1 MNYNIENGALES
13 IISLPICKRI
23 INCDVSEEV
32 NIPEGLPDARRALA
46 LKENIL
52 SPTKFIGAKAL
63 DMSGA
68 VDYSLIYLG
77 TDGCIY
83 SAPFSAEYSFS
94 VPFESTD
101 AIDASESVSVI
112 YSLSAENDSIRMST
126 PRRFQVRS
134 GIRASVICFGR
145 GALNEDISGA
155 DGDGDIQRLRLVGDN
170 VFFDCESS
178 DIVTLTDE
186 YLLAEGDRIIYSDA
200 DVFISDVRADG
211 EMVRASGEAVIKLVL
226 ENGGKIETVVRKLP
240 FDAETDLEE
249 LDASDTPLLCRAFG
263 SVNELDVSVDDGRA
277 RIEVG
282 IALEICLAQ
291 NKSVEY
297 TRDIYSTS
305 KTCNAEYK
313 KYALPCALLNK
324 NVSITQSER
333 TSASDADIPMGAE
346 ILDSFGRA
354 LCEEAALENRRYVLR
369 GKVKYKIICRCDED
383 VICKEVSLPFK
394 YEAELGDIDA
404 AGLCADVRV
413 MGARVRC
420 DGENLLIESELAISA
435 SVYGLCELDMIA
447 KASFGEPIEQNKNQ
461 IVVCFK
467 SSDESAFELAK
478 RYHVPYE
485 QLSDKSQSES
495 FVIIER

>member
-1 MNYNIENGALES
+1 MNYNIETGALES

-32 NIPEGLPDARRALA
+32 NISEGLPEARRALA

-52 SPTKFIGAKAL
+52 SPAKFIGAKAV

-68 VDYSLIYLG
+68 VDYDLIYLG
-77 TDGCIY
+77 TDGCVY

-94 VPFESTD
+94 VPFENSD
-101 AIDASESVSVI
+101 VIDASESVSVV
-112 YSLSAENDSIRMST
+112 YSLSSESESIRMST
-126 PRRFQVRS
+126 PRRFQVRA
-134 GIRASVICFGR
+134 GIRASVLCFGR

-155 DGDGDIQRLRLVGDN
+155 IDEGDVQRLRLIGDN
-170 VFFDCESS
+170 AFFDCEAS

-200 DVFISDVRADG
+200 DVFINDVRADG
-211 EMVRASGEAVIKLVL
+211 EMVRASGEAVVKLLL
-226 ENGGKIETVVRKLP
+226 ENSGRIESVVRKLP

-263 SVNELDVSVDDGRA
+263 SVNELDVSVEDGRA

-282 IALEICLAQ
+282 IVLEVCLAQ

-297 TRDIYSTS
+297 TRDIYSTRQ
-305 KTCNAEYK
+305 TCNAEYK

-333 TSASDADIPMGAE
+333 ISVSDADIPTGAE
-346 ILDSFGRA
+346 IVDAWGRA
-354 LCEEAALENRRYVLR
+354 LCEEASLENRRYVLR
-369 GKVKYKIICRCDED
+369 GKVKYKLICRCDGD
-383 VICKEVSLPFK
+383 IACKEVSLPFK
-394 YEAELGDIDA
+394 YEAELGDLDA
-404 AGLCADVRV
+404 AGVCADVRS
-413 MGARVRC
+413 MGVRVRC

-435 SVYGLCELDMIA
+435 SVYGLCELDMLA
-447 KASFGEPIEQNKNQ
+447 KASFGESVEQKQNQ

-478 RYHVPYE
+478 RYHVPFE
-485 QLSDKSQSES
+485 QVSDKSQNEP

>member
-1 MNYNIENGALES
+1 MKYNIETGAIES
-13 IISLPICKRI
+13 VISLPISNRV
-23 INCDVSEEV
+23 INCDVSEDV
-32 NIPEGLPDARRALA
+32 SIPDGFPDVRRVLA
-46 LKENIL
+46 LKDNIL
-52 SPTKFIGAKAL
+52 SPAKFIGAKSVEV
-63 DMSGA
+63 SGA
-68 VDYSLIYLG
+68 VDYTVVYLG
-77 TDGCIY
+77 ADGGIY
-83 SAPFSAEYSFS
+83 S
-94 VPFESTD
+94 VPFSSEYNFSLPFEGNQG
-101 AIDASESVSVI
+101 IDASDDISVI
-112 YSLSAENDSIRMST
+112 CSLCSDGSSVRVST
-126 PRRFQVRS
+126 PRRLQIRA
-134 GIRASVICFGR
+134 GIRASAICFGR
-145 GALNEDISGA
+145 GVLSENVDGAEDDSAIERLEL
-155 DGDGDIQRLRLVGDN
+155 DGESA
-170 VFFDCESS
+170 FFDCESS
-178 DIVTLTDE
+178 DIVTLSDE
-186 YLLAEGDRIIYSDA
+186 YLLDEGDRLIYSDA
-200 DVFISDVRADG
+200 DVFINDIRIDG
-211 EMVRASGEAVIKLVL
+211 EIARVSGEATVKLL
-226 ENGGKIETVVRKLP
+226 LANGDNIESVVRKIP

-313 KYALPCALLNK
+313 KYALPCAK

-435 SVYGLCELDMIA
+435 SVYGLCELDMLA